1 MKECLKK
8 ENDLTVTS
16 DCLSGSMESRTR
28 TSLLAVQTGT
38 MYSVFDLKSI
48 YTSTFCILL
57 LFSFTVDLEELGEFV
72 CGLLFQLSLIF
83 GNCGT
88 EVALVIIHVR
98 LLSGEPIS

>member
-1 MKECLKK
+1 
-8 ENDLTVTS
+8 
-16 DCLSGSMESRTR
+16 MES
-28 TSLLAVQTGT
+28 SLLAVQTGT
-38 MYSVFDLKSI
+38 MYAGLDLKSI

-72 CGLLFQLSLIF
+72 CGLLFHELSLIF